1 MALGTSSF
9 GTILQAS
16 SENFFVNN
24 TNNENTQAVVAAI
37 QTNNQVETAGSIAC
51 AQGQDLFTAQ
61 VVPSTSGV
69 SSTSTSSDSSS
80 GGSFNTIA

>member
-1 MALGTSSF
+1 MDVSLNLS
-9 GTILQAS
+9 AS
-16 SENFFVNN
+16 QSYKKQN
-24 TNNENTQAVVAAI
+24 TDI
-37 QTNNQVETAGSIAC
+37 ETAGSIAC

-61 VVPSTSGV
+61 VAPSTSGV